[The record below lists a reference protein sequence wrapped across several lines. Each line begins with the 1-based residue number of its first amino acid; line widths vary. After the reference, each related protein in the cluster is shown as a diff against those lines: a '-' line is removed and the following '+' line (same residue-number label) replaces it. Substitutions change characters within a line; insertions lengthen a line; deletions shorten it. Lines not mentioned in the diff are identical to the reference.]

1 MGSFTAVRMVAGR
14 EISTRAKSR
23 AFRITTVV
31 MLVAVVGFILLLK
44 LAGSDSGSQ
53 VGITPSAGAL
63 SAQVAAIGD
72 SLGHSITV
80 TTVDQAAGEE
90 QVRTGDLDAL
100 VTGTPSAFSVT
111 VETNLSSDLQAVFQS
126 LARQIAFTEQVVR
139 LGGDPAAIATAVE
152 GASFGVTPLDPAEP
166 FQTARLILGLISA
179 TLVYIALLIYGQ
191 LVAQGVVEEK
201 SSRIV
206 ELLLTTLKP
215 WQLMVGKVVGIGV
228 VGLGQLLLTAVVG
241 IGAGVALDVITFP
254 ASIAAGAAVWA
265 IVWFL
270 IGYTMYALI
279 FAALASLVSR
289 QEDVGGVVTG
299 PLMLIVVPFV
309 LATSVLPNDPTN
321 PLFQVLSL
329 IPFFSPTLMPVR
341 MGFGVAPPWE
351 VAVAVVGSLALIVF
365 LVWLGGRM
373 YRNAVMRTG
382 SRVNLRDALFSK

>member
-152 GASFGVTPLDPAEP
+152 GASFGVPPLAPAEP